1 MRGATFES
9 RHKAAPTPNQTD
21 ARLRACTLC
30 KCEIKAHKRARLW
43 LRASLVLPA
52 VNKRALLNRIIARLQ
67 SELDMLTQA
76 ALSTH
81 AEATDEEN
89 KAEDK
94 YDTRG
99 LEASYLAIGQ
109 SKAAEEAAQ
118 AVAQF
123 SALTARDF
131 GSTEPVSLGALLLL
145 ESNGHSTHYFM
156 GPRAGGTEIEHEGHT
171 VLVITPQSP
180 LGRQLMGRTQGATLY
195 LDLGGKRTQQI
206 VAKVS

>member
-1 MRGATFES
+1 M
-9 RHKAAPTPNQTD
+9 
-21 ARLRACTLC
+21 
-30 KCEIKAHKRARLW
+30 
-43 LRASLVLPA
+43 
-52 VNKRALLNRIIARLQ
+52 NKRVLLDRILARLQ
-67 SELDMLTQA
+67 AELDLLTQA

-123 SALTARDF
+123 SALSLRNFNA
-131 GSTEPVSLGALLLL
+131 TEPISLGALVNL
-145 ESNGHSTHYFM
+145 ETNGRSVHYFI
-156 GPRAGGTEIEHEGHT
+156 GPRAGGMEIEHEGQDL
-171 VLVITPQSP
+171 LVITPQSP
-180 LGRQLMGRTQGATLY
+180 LGRQLMGRIQGDMIQLN
-195 LDLGGKRTQQI
+195 LGGKRSQQL
-206 VAKVS
+206 VAAVR

>member
-1 MRGATFES
+1 M
-9 RHKAAPTPNQTD
+9 
-21 ARLRACTLC
+21 L
-30 KCEIKAHKRARLW
+30 
-43 LRASLVLPA
+43 A
-52 VNKRALLNRIIARLQ
+52 VNKRALLDRIIARLQ

-123 SALTARDF
+123 TALPARDF
-131 GSTEPVSLGALLLL
+131 GPTEPVSLGALIVL
-145 ESNGHSTHYFM
+145 ETNGRPSHYFI
-156 GPRAGGTEIEHEGHT
+156 GPRSGGTEIEHEGLT

-180 LGRQLMGRTQGATLY
+180 LGRQLMGRTQGASLSV
-195 LDLGGKRTQQI
+195 DLGGKRTSQLLARVQ
-206 VAKVS
+206 

>member
-1 MRGATFES
+1 
-9 RHKAAPTPNQTD
+9 
-21 ARLRACTLC
+21 
-30 KCEIKAHKRARLW
+30 
-43 LRASLVLPA
+43 
-52 VNKRALLNRIIARLQ
+52 VNKRALIDRILARLQ

-76 ALSTH
+76 ALATH

-118 AVAQF
+118 ALAQF
-123 SALTARDF
+123 SALSVREFKA
-131 GSTEPVSLGALLLL
+131 TEPVSLGALVVL
-145 ESNGHSTHYFM
+145 EANAQPVHYFI
-156 GPRAGGTEIEHEGHT
+156 GPRAGGTEIEHEGRT

-180 LGRQLMGRTQGATLY
+180 LGRQLMGRIQGDTLQ
-195 LDLGGKRTQQI
+195 LDLGGKRTRQL
-206 VAKVS
+206 VTSVG

>member
-1 MRGATFES
+1 MTKRVEN
-9 RHKAAPTPNQTD
+9 APWSTHVIPQNTGD
-21 ARLRACTLC
+21 
-30 KCEIKAHKRARLW
+30 KGARLW
-43 LRASLVLPA
+43 RQESFLFPA
-52 VNKRALLNRIIARLQ
+52 VNKRALLDRIITRLQ
-67 SELDMLTQA
+67 SELDLLTRA

-123 SALTARDF
+123 SALPARDF
-131 GSTEPVSLGALLLL
+131 GPAEPVSLGALVVL
-145 ESNGHSTHYFM
+145 ETNGRSTHYFM
-156 GPRAGGTEIEHEGHT
+156 GPRAGGTEIEHEGGS

-180 LGRQLMGRTQGATLY
+180 LGRQLMGRTQGATLS
-195 LDLGGKRTQQI
+195 LDHGGKRTQQLL
-206 VAKVS
+206 AKVS